1 LVETL
6 TIHAN
11 ARGSRLI
18 SEVIGSVFRV
28 NATEFAKK
36 GSRPGVR
43 AGYLSAV
50 IRGAAWLSAAVLL
63 GTAPYQCKSND
74 PERAREDTT
83 GEALWQLCGRFAAAG
98 DDAAAR
104 KTLDY
109 LIERYPSSRE
119 AKRAKEERDAEHP
132 CKDVKDAAPKKPAAS
147 SSKS

>member
-1 LVETL
+1 M
-6 TIHAN
+6 
-11 ARGSRLI
+11 
-18 SEVIGSVFRV
+18 
-28 NATEFAKK
+28 
-36 GSRPGVR
+36 
-43 AGYLSAV
+43 

-119 AKRAKEERDAEHP
+119 AKRAKDEREAAHP
-132 CKDVKDAAPKKPAAS
+132 CADVAPRSTASAKPSAS
-147 SSKS
+147 K